1 MKFTESCAQRLVT
14 GYNFHHDTVFP
25 HVTSDVH
32 VLMNNGY
39 KHRNAQWTIT
49 HGYAYV
55 CGSSPSRRDHL
66 ASVLTRPAFSLASSQ
81 HTQCFFVFTSHL
93 ERHIQVEE
101 RVLYF
106 LRLVQF
112 RVVLFCAIC
121 LFLTVFVIIHAVE
134 SLHSFPCSVKP
145 LSGALV

>member
-1 MKFTESCAQRLVT
+1 MKFTESCAQRLVS
-14 GYNFHHDTVFP
+14 GYNLHHDTVFP

-49 HGYAYV
+49 HGNAYV

-101 RVLYF
+101 SVLHF

-112 RVVLFCAIC
+112 RVVLFCAI
-121 LFLTVFVIIHAVE
+121 
-134 SLHSFPCSVKP
+134 
-145 LSGALV
+145 